1 MEVNGVTGQIALR
14 PAPVAVFDD
23 QTGIGGQGKVVRLAY
38 DQLESAL
45 LQEWHQ
51 RGQPGG
57 ADLFARPTRPRVCA
71 GFRVGCHSLSS
82 SGVGSGRG

>member
-1 MEVNGVTGQIALR
+1 MTLTVEGQAEHLDVQVNGVAGQVALR
-14 PAPVAVFDD
+14 LAPVAVFDEEA
-23 QTGIGGQGKVVRLAY
+23 GIGGQGKVVRLAY

-57 ADLFARPTRPRVCA
+57 ADLFARPPDVSK
-71 GFRVGCHSLSS
+71 SLSEK
-82 SGVGSGRG
+82 